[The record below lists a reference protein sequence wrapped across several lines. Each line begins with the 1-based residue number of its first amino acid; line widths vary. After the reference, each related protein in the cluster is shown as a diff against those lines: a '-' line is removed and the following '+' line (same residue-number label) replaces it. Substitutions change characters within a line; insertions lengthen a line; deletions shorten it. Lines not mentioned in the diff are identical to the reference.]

1 MFFIIGKFEGSWL
14 DIILFN
20 FDGILLLI
28 FEINGIMFGDKL
40 FWIIVFILE
49 VVNCKLFIGLDF

>member
-14 DIILFN
+14 DMILFN
-20 FDGILLLI
+20 FDRILLLI
-28 FEINGIMFGDKL
+28 FGINGIMFGDKL
-40 FWIIVFILE
+40 FWIIVLILE